1 MLRPLSTTDGGL
13 DSRQDLSRNRPRSPS
28 FLAVLGF
35 AEARE
40 GSDSRLR
47 PFGRPASRCAEAQIP
62 SKRERRVVREEGVLA
77 ARSLSRGRPAA
88 AARHVSVGG
97 GDPPHPPAARYARW
111 PSAPAG

>member
-40 GSDSRLR
+40 GSDSRFEALWPTREPMRRSADPEEAGSTRGAAGGSPPRKLARPTAACGRRAALR
-47 PFGRPASRCAEAQIP
+47 C
-62 SKRERRVVREEGVLA
+62 
-77 ARSLSRGRPAA
+77 
-88 AARHVSVGG
+88 
-97 GDPPHPPAARYARW
+97 
-111 PSAPAG
+111 PAGGA